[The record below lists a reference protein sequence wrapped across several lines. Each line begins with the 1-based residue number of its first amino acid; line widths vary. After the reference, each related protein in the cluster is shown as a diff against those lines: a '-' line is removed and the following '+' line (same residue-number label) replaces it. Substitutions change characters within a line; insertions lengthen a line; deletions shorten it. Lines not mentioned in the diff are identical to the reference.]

1 MEIKTENTNLLEIN
15 FPKEA
20 ITEEDIDLVKEYIKE
35 KKEPILFTYKI
46 NNIEERQGAIVL
58 TDLGKSKYLSL
69 GYVAIQI
76 DEIWKAIKDKKTLEE
91 QKEEFLKYLQE
102 VEELISLSNK
112 VKETFNNKAE
122 IKNLSLFP
130 ELE

>member
-1 MEIKTENTNLLEIN
+1 METKTENANLLEID
-15 FPKEA
+15 FPKGA
-20 ITEEDIDLVKEYIKE
+20 ITEKDIELIKEYIKE

-46 NNIEERQGAIVL
+46 NNTERQGAIVL

-76 DEIWKAIKDKKTLEE
+76 DEIWRAIKDKKTLEE

-112 VKETFNNKAE
+112 VKKTFNNKAE

-130 ELE
+130 DLE

>member
-1 MEIKTENTNLLEIN
+1 METKTENVNLLEIN
-15 FPKEA
+15 FPIEA
-20 ITEEDIDLVKEYIKE
+20 ITEKDIELVKEYIKE
-35 KKEPILFTYKI
+35 KKEPILFTYEI
-46 NNIEERQGAIVL
+46 NNTERKGAIVL
-58 TDLGKSKYLSL
+58 TDSGKSKYLSL

-102 VEELISLSNK
+102 VENLLSLSNK

>member
-1 MEIKTENTNLLEIN
+1 METKTENTNPLETN

-20 ITEEDIDLVKEYIKE
+20 ITEKDIELVKEYIKE
-35 KKEPILFTYKI
+35 KKEPVLFTYEI
-46 NNIEERQGAIVL
+46 NNTEKKGAIVL

-69 GYVAIQI
+69 GYIAIKI
-76 DEIWKAIKDKKTLEE
+76 DEIWKAIKNEKTLEK

-102 VEELISLSNK
+102 IEELISLSNK

-130 ELE
+130 DLE

>member
-1 MEIKTENTNLLEIN
+1 METKTENVNLLEIN

-20 ITEEDIDLVKEYIKE
+20 ITEEDIELVKEYIKE
-35 KKEPILFTYKI
+35 KKEPILFKYEI
-46 NNIEERQGAIVL
+46 NNTERQGAIVL

-91 QKEEFLKYLQE
+91 QKEEFLKYLKE
-102 VEELISLSNK
+102 VENLLSLSNK

>member
-1 MEIKTENTNLLEIN
+1 METKTENTNLLEIS

-20 ITEEDIDLVKEYIKE
+20 ITEEDIELIKKYIKE
-35 KKEPILFTYKI
+35 KKEPILFTYEI
-46 NNIEERQGAIVL
+46 NGTERKGAIVL
-58 TDLGKSKYLSL
+58 TDQGKSKYLSQN
-69 GYVAIQI
+69 YIAIKI
-76 DEIWKAIKDKKTLEE
+76 DEIWKAIKDKKTSEE

-112 VKETFNNKAE
+112 VKETFNNKAK

-130 ELE
+130 DLE

>member
-1 MEIKTENTNLLEIN
+1 METKTENTNLLEIS
-15 FPKEA
+15 FPKAA
-20 ITEEDIDLVKEYIKE
+20 ITKEDINLIKEYIKE
-35 KKEPILFTYKI
+35 RKEPILFTYTI
-46 NNIEERQGAIVL
+46 NNIERKGAIVL
-58 TDLGKSKYLSL
+58 TDQGKSKYLSL
-69 GYVAIQI
+69 GCIAIQI

-112 VKETFNNKAE
+112 VKETFNNKAK

-130 ELE
+130 DLE

>member
-1 MEIKTENTNLLEIN
+1 METKTENVNLLEIN

-20 ITEEDIDLVKEYIKE
+20 ITGKDIELVKEYIKE
-35 KKEPILFTYKI
+35 KKEPILFKYEI
-46 NNIEERQGAIVL
+46 NNTERQGAIVL

-102 VEELISLSNK
+102 VETLISLSNK